1 MSFAGS
7 RRLMSSTTAVL
18 LIISVL
24 QIWVCFE
31 YPCQAGAIR
40 VLPANGTAK
49 DVVKESSSQ
58 AGSMDKK
65 SKEEL
70 FRKHFNA
77 TTFGLNKTDGGFQES
92 KRRVPSCPD
101 PLHNK

>member
-7 RRLMSSTTAVL
+7 RRLMMSSTTAVL

-24 QIWVCFE
+24 QIWLCCE

-40 VLPANGTAK
+40 ILPGNGMAAK
-49 DVVKESSSQ
+49 LIRESSKL
-58 AGSMDKK
+58 GSMDKK

-70 FRKHFNA
+70 FRKYFNA
-77 TTFGLNKTDGGFQES
+77 TSFALNKTHTGFEES

-101 PLHNK
+101 PLHN